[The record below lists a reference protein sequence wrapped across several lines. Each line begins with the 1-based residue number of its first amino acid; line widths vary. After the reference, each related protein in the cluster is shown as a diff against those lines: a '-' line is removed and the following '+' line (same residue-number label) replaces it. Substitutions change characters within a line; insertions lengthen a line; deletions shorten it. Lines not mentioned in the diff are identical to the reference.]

1 MGRIELLFGELASE
15 PGMVKVSRH
24 ALPDPRRP
32 LRMQC
37 SGIPTP
43 RRMRTRW
50 RAALWGRALLASPG
64 GRKRATILGLLAMI
78 GGVLLQNSF
87 WRLAMIGVLTASSAL
102 IAGAWT
108 EVAIMAE
115 QLERARN

>member
-1 MGRIELLFGELASE
+1 
-15 PGMVKVSRH
+15 
-24 ALPDPRRP
+24 
-32 LRMQC
+32 
-37 SGIPTP
+37 
-43 RRMRTRW
+43 
-50 RAALWGRALLASPG
+50 
-64 GRKRATILGLLAMI
+64 MI